1 MLLFSFS
8 WTWLFPPWKNG
19 LFSNDHYDGWV
30 IHSDSNRLQ
39 THHHFLGAV
48 RSTWGLSH
56 WLPAKKLL
64 QVLAKINY
72 IPTPLPLELAFP
84 YKLGSFLLWE
94 CPLWKEGQ
102 GYSWGRVLSWNNA
115 LSMWDFCVQRRKQR
129 LGVGLCCVAWLAQ
142 HSLTDLLLSWQR
154 SSSIVFQGAVP
165 VHSLPRE
172 LCGPPPGC
180 GRRRREN
187 KMVIVDA
194 DLLVFMCLL
203 SIFFLT
209 LQFLSDTGTCD

>member
-1 MLLFSFS
+1 MFLCHVSQSFSKVVLYVNCWSLCVLLFSFS

-64 QVLAKINY
+64 QVLAKIDY
-72 IPTPLPLELAFP
+72 IPTPLPLELIFP

-102 GYSWGRVLSWNNA
+102 GYSWVGSYLGIMLSQCETSVYREGNRDLEWDCAVWPGWPSTVWLTCCFPGREAAASCSKEQCLCTAYQGNY
-115 LSMWDFCVQRRKQR
+115 
-129 LGVGLCCVAWLAQ
+129 VGHHRDVAGEGGKIKWL
-142 HSLTDLLLSWQR
+142 LWML
-154 SSSIVFQGAVP
+154 
-165 VHSLPRE
+165 
-172 LCGPPPGC
+172 
-180 GRRRREN
+180 
-187 KMVIVDA
+187 
-194 DLLVFMCLL
+194 
-203 SIFFLT
+203 IF
-209 LQFLSDTGTCD
+209 